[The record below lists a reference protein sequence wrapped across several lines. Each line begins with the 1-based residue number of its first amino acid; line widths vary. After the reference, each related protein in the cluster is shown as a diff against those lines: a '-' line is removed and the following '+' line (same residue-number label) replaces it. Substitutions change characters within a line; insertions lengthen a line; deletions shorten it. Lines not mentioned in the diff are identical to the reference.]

1 MWDRNGKVG
10 NQANVGNQVGNQTR
24 NPRNGVGMLRIRAD
38 LHGKLG
44 KNVSKGVEMRHARSG
59 EG

>member
-1 MWDRNGKVG
+1 M
-10 NQANVGNQVGNQTR
+10 GNQVGNQTR
-24 NPRNGVGMLRIRAD
+24 NPRNGVGMQRIRAD

-44 KNVSKGVEMRHARSG
+44 KNVGKGVEMRHTRSG

>member
-1 MWDRNGKVG
+1 M
-10 NQANVGNQVGNQTR
+10 NVGNQVGNQTR
-24 NPRNGVGMLRIRAD
+24 NPRNGVGMQRIRAD